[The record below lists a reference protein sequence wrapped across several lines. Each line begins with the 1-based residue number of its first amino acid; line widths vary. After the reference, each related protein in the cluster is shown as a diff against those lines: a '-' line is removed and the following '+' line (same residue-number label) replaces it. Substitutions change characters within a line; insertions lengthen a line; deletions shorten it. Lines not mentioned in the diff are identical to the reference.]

1 MRKSLSPLSV
11 YRTMAILT
19 AGILC
24 AVGIG
29 CAGQSGQPELT
40 LHSAA
45 QNRTFSEQFAHA
57 YVTQDVNGD
66 TDVVMLDRA
75 AEGALQ
81 GVSDGVPVRQVM
93 HIRVLWNARSDM
105 ASEHM
110 SASNAA
116 IHWYVMGNTA
126 ASAGDVLEYAGTA
139 FIVVDQKANQTEL
152 QIRNASMRP
161 VACRG
166 GLCDPIG
173 SITFQGTIRATEN
186 PQRVREALA
195 CVRTA
200 VALATAPPTEHAS
213 RGKLESSSLGM
224 P

>member
-1 MRKSLSPLSV
+1 
-11 YRTMAILT
+11 MAVLT
-19 AGILC
+19 AGLLC
-24 AVGIG
+24 AAGMG
-29 CAGQSGQPELT
+29 CAGQSTQPKLT

-45 QNRTFSEQFAHA
+45 QNRDLCEQFSHA
-57 YVTQDVNGD
+57 YVTRNLNGD
-66 TDVVMLDRA
+66 TEVVMLDRA

-81 GVSDGVPVRQVM
+81 GVSDSVPVRQVM

-116 IHWYVMGNTA
+116 IHWYIMGNTT

-139 FIVVDQKANQTEL
+139 FIVVDQQANQTEL

-173 SITFQGTIRATEN
+173 PITFQGTIRATEN
-186 PQRVREALA
+186 SQRVRQALA

-200 VALATAPPTEHAS
+200 VALATAPPAEHAS
-213 RGKLESSSLGM
+213 RGKLESSSLAT

>member
-1 MRKSLSPLSV
+1 MRKFLQPLPV
-11 YRTMAILT
+11 YRTMVVLT
-19 AGILC
+19 AGLLC
-24 AVGIG
+24 AAGVG
-29 CAGQSGQPELT
+29 CAAQAGGPQLT
-40 LHSAA
+40 LHSTA
-45 QNRTFSEQFAHA
+45 QNCNFSKQFSHA
-57 YVTQDVNGD
+57 YLSRDVNGD
-66 TDVVMLDRA
+66 TEVVMLDRA

-81 GVSDGVPVRQVM
+81 DVSDGVPVRQVI

-116 IHWYVMGNTA
+116 VHWYVMGNTT

-139 FIVVDQKANQTEL
+139 FIVVDQQSNGTEL

-173 SITFQGTIRATEN
+173 STTFQGTIRATGN
-186 PQRVREALA
+186 PQRFRQALA
-195 CVRTA
+195 TVRTA
-200 VALATAPPTEHAS
+200 VALATTPPAEHAS
-213 RGKLESSSLGM
+213 RAKLESSSFVM

>member
-1 MRKSLSPLSV
+1 M
-11 YRTMAILT
+11 T
-19 AGILC
+19 AGVLC
-24 AVGIG
+24 VAGLG
-29 CAGQSGQPELT
+29 CGSQSTPPQLT

-45 QNRTFSEQFAHA
+45 QNRNFTENFSHA
-57 YVTQDVNGD
+57 YVTHDMNGD

-81 GVSDGVPVRQVM
+81 GMSNDIPVRQVM
-93 HIRVLWNARSDM
+93 HIRVLWNAQSDM

-116 IHWYVMGNTA
+116 VHWYVMGNTA

-139 FIVVDQKANQTEL
+139 FIVVDQHTNHTEL

-173 SITFQGTIRATEN
+173 TTTFQGTIRATEN

-200 VALATAPPTEHAS
+200 VALATAPPAEHAS
-213 RGKLESSSLGM
+213 RSKLESSSLVM